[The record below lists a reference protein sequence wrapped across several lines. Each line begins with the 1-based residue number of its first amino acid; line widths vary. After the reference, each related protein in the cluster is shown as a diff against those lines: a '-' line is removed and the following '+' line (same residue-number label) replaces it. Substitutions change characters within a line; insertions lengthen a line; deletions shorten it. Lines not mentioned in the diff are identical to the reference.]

1 MSEVLTLMSSGPEA
15 TTASS
20 SGRATEAALVAAAK
34 NGDEHAFETLV
45 RRHQRRILAVA
56 VGYTRTRH
64 DAEDV
69 FQQTFQKAFVYLHKF
84 EGKSSFSTWL
94 TRIAI
99 NEALMFLRRKR
110 GQREVS
116 IDEDSIDVEGV
127 ASRPDIPDADPD
139 PETSYLQQEQ
149 ARLLSAALEKLRP
162 GLRRAI
168 ELRELAELSTEETA
182 RRMGLSV
189 AVVKGR
195 LFQGRRKLHQ
205 ALRRYMRPRRKPR
218 NESVTI
224 ITDARGIEEDR
235 LTSTACGWGR
245 RGPSQLRV

>member
-1 MSEVLTLMSSGPEA
+1 MSEVLTLMSSGLEA

-20 SGRATEAALVAAAK
+20 NGRATEETLVAAAN
-34 NGDEHAFETLV
+34 NGDEQAFETLV
-45 RRHQRRILAVA
+45 KRHQKRILAIA
-56 VGYTRTRH
+56 VRYTRTQH

-99 NEALMFLRRKR
+99 NEALMFLRRRR

-116 IDEDSIDVEGV
+116 IDEDSIDV
-127 ASRPDIPDADPD
+127 ASRPEIPDADPD
-139 PETSYLQQEQ
+139 PETSYLQREE
-149 ARLLSAALEKLRP
+149 ARLVAAALETLRP

-182 RRMGLSV
+182 RCMGLSV
-189 AVVKGR
+189 GAVKAR
-195 LFQGRRKLHQ
+195 LFHGKRKLRE
-205 ALRRYMRPRRKPR
+205 ALRRRLRSGQKPR
-218 NESVTI
+218 NESVA
-224 ITDARGIEEDR
+224 ITADARGIEEDR
-235 LTSTACGWGR
+235 LTCTACG
-245 RGPSQLRV
+245 

>member
-1 MSEVLTLMSSGPEA
+1 MSEVFTLMSSGPEA

-20 SGRATEAALVAAAK
+20 SGRATEDALVAGAK
-34 NGDEHAFETLV
+34 NGDEQAFETLV
-45 RRHQRRILAVA
+45 RRHQTRILAVA
-56 VGYTRTRH
+56 VRYTRTRH

-99 NEALMFLRRKR
+99 NEALMFLRRRR

-127 ASRPDIPDADPD
+127 ALRPEIPDADPD
-139 PETSYLQQEQ
+139 PEASYLQQEE
-149 ARLLSAALEKLRP
+149 ARLLSAALEELRP

-168 ELRELAELSTEETA
+168 GEIGEN
-182 RRMGLSV
+182 
-189 AVVKGR
+189 
-195 LFQGRRKLHQ
+195 RK
-205 ALRRYMRPRRKPR
+205 
-218 NESVTI
+218 
-224 ITDARGIEEDR
+224 
-235 LTSTACGWGR
+235 
-245 RGPSQLRV
+245 SQLKAPPCGMTCRA